1 MRPKCVTPRR
11 SQRRT
16 GAVPAGSPPAA
27 GRPRRRADTEHWLQ
41 DGRGPHDTTESAGM
55 TRGGSR
61 AQPPRW
67 GQEREGP
74 RETWRERAGRG
85 RRRTPAPQRE
95 RPRATRGHVQVPGA
109 AAPGTA
115 PPASPRR
122 PRARAPHRVVELGDG
137 RHDGVVVLAPV
148 HLRTASPQLIPPVR
162 GAHGRPGASE
172 QPLPRPRGSQSGC
185 ERRQRRRRRQRR
197 FYAQRA
203 AAGCGAPGRPPRAPL
218 RSACG
223 PGLARRPRPRP
234 APPPAGA
241 PGQRAGHAHSGAGCA
256 GSGCRRRSPASEASR
271 RSHSPQVCQR
281 PRRSCPRPPPASDS
295 TPPPAPIVQ
304 RAPGPPSGVECP
316 DPYGV
321 LGSLCPFPCSARGP
335 PRSHLRKGLGP
346 SEAGKAWLGAVG
358 WRGSLQGP
366 LPPTPGWSTD
376 AVSNMFLPSV
386 PWTRG

>member
-27 GRPRRRADTEHWLQ
+27 GLPRRRADTEHWLQ
-41 DGRGPHDTTESAGM
+41 DGWGPHDTTESAGM
-55 TRGGSR
+55 TPGGSR

-74 RETWRERAGRG
+74 RETWREQAGRG

-234 APPPAGA
+234 ARPRPLRAPPGSEPATPT
-241 PGQRAGHAHSGAGCA
+241 PGRAVLGAGV
-256 GSGCRRRSPASEASR
+256 GRRSPASEASR
-271 RSHSPQVCQR
+271 RSHSAQV
-281 PRRSCPRPPPASDS
+281 SKAS
-295 TPPPAPIVQ
+295 TVQPAPTS
-304 RAPGPPSGVECP
+304 RLRLHPTPSPNCAKSARPALRSGVSRP
-316 DPYGV
+316 LRS
-321 LGSLCPFPCSARGP
+321 LGKFVPISLLSAWAPALTPEKGP
-335 PRSHLRKGLGP
+335 GSFRSR
-346 SEAGKAWLGAVG
+346 
-358 WRGSLQGP
+358 
-366 LPPTPGWSTD
+366 
-376 AVSNMFLPSV
+376 
-386 PWTRG
+386 